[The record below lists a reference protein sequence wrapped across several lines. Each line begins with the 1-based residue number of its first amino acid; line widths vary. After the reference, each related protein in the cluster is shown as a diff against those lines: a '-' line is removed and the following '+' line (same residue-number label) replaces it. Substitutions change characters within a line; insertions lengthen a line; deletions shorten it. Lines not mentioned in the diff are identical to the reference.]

1 MYIDPT
7 RYSGRPADC
16 ASRLPKEQRCYD
28 LLDRLGIAY
37 FRVDHDH
44 ADTIEACEA
53 VEQVL
58 GEKICKN
65 LFLCNRQKT
74 QFYLLMLE
82 GEKVFK
88 TKDLSKQLGVARLS
102 FADPADMEKYLDITP
117 GSVSVLGLMNDPDN
131 AVQLVIDRPIAESA
145 SIGCHPCINSSTL
158 AIATADILEKFLP
171 AVHHPPILVD
181 LPGPGVTSPPRFA
194 QHLPFTR
201 GGFFTPA
208 PKAPLVKGSFFT
220 PAPKAPLVKGSW
232 RGAPE
237 GLPRRSG
244 PKAPLPG
251 DAVTEGD

>member
-1 MYIDPT
+1 MQLTFTEMHTPTVGLQIQVDRQLYTEQSDFQRIDVFECEEF
-7 RYSGRPADC
+7 GRF
-16 ASRLPKEQRCYD
+16 LT
-28 LLDRLGIAY
+28 LDGYMMLTERDEFIYHEMMVHVPMA
-37 FRVDHDH
+37 
-44 ADTIEACEA
+44 
-53 VEQVL
+53 VL

-181 LPGPGVTSPPRFA
+181 LPD
-194 QHLPFTR
+194 
-201 GGFFTPA
+201 
-208 PKAPLVKGSFFT
+208 
-220 PAPKAPLVKGSW
+220 
-232 RGAPE
+232 PE
-237 GLPRRSG
+237 
-244 PKAPLPG
+244 
-251 DAVTEGD
+251 